1 MKNIIILLSL
11 VTLFFGCTK
20 DWGAP
25 STKNYSIDG
34 PYTGLDVSCAFHVT
48 MSDQVNDV
56 VVTVGELAHD
66 RVVVKVKD
74 GTLYIGFKPHTRYN
88 GEAVAVI
95 PLSVLRDLDLSGA
108 SSFVG
113 DLSGEEVD
121 VDLSGASGF
130 KGNVVA
136 NDLDM
141 DLSGASSYNGD
152 ILVNKFDV
160 DLSGASVAF
169 VNGSCRNTME
179 LELSG
184 ASQLKALTLDAPVVR
199 GSMSGASQADVT
211 CCTSLNVEL
220 SGASELTYGIIS
232 DDCKP
237 VVNCPASGGSTVRPR
252 F

>member
-11 VTLFFGCTK
+11 VTLFFGCTR

-25 STKNYSIDG
+25 ATKNYSIDG
-34 PYTGLDVSCAFHVT
+34 PYSGLDVSCAFHVT

-74 GTLYIGFKPHTRYN
+74 GTLYTKYN
-88 GEAVAVI
+88 GEAMAVI

-108 SSFVG
+108 SSFTG

-136 NDLDM
+136 NDLNM

-232 DDCKP
+232 DDCNP